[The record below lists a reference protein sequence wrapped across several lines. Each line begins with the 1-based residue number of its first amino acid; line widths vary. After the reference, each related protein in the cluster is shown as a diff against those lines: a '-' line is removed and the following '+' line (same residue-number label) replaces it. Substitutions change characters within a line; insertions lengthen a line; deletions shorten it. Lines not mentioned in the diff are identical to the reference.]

1 MKIILQLLSKQLNKL
16 SKKQFRFLPEEG
28 NEVFVVDSPFLY
40 AICWLNN
47 FPPKFCENEKSF
59 DLVMPHH

>member
-47 FPPKFCENEKSF
+47 FTPKFCENEKSF
-59 DLVMPHH
+59 YLVMSRH